1 MTQDLRIDT
10 KHIKW
15 LRSFLNTH
23 KELLSSIS
31 QFTHLR
37 VVIDVNIVISDLLQ
51 KINHPERGN
60 TAIEELVQASVFEV
74 FAPRWLEKELSSAFQ
89 QVANKRKLEESDL
102 WTAWAEYRKLI
113 QWDENFDRI
122 PEDLNGA
129 GDPKDIPYVHLE
141 KAINASGILSKDEHI
156 AQMGGNRLSLEFVLD
171 TRKYARAAVIS
182 VGFRVSGHFLG
193 AVTLSALKNV
203 LNLVQGQLQK
213 LSPKIKTVLLCA
225 VVFALLHPGSR
236 AWIMEQLK
244 KLGPAF
250 NFLSE
255 GLFTFLT
262 IEAQKREEAEKYLAQ
277 VQQTAKATTPDE

>member
-31 QFTHLR
+31 QFAQLR
-37 VVIDVNIVISDLLQ
+37 VVIDVNIVVSDLLH
-51 KINHPERGN
+51 KIKHPERGN

-89 QVANKRKLEESDL
+89 QVARKRKLEESDL

-122 PEDLNGA
+122 PADFNGA
-129 GDPKDIPYVHLE
+129 GDPKDIPYVHLG

-156 AQMGGNRLSLEFVLD
+156 AQMGGNRLSLEFILE
-171 TRKYARAAVIS
+171 TRKYARAAVTS
-182 VGFRVSGHFLG
+182 VGIRVSGHFLG

-213 LSPKIKTVLLCA
+213 LPPKLKTVLLCA

-236 AWIMEQLK
+236 AWIMGQLK
-244 KLGPAF
+244 KLEPAF
-250 NFLSE
+250 TFLSE
-255 GLFTFLT
+255 GLITFLT

-277 VQQTAKATTPDE
+277 VQQTVKAPTPD

>member
-15 LRSFLNTH
+15 LRSSLNTH

-31 QFTHLR
+31 QFAQLR
-37 VVIDVNIVISDLLQ
+37 VVIDVNIVVSDLLH
-51 KINHPERGN
+51 KIKHTERGD

-74 FAPRWLEKELSSAFQ
+74 FAPRWLEEELSSAFQ
-89 QVANKRKLEESDL
+89 QVARKRMLEESDL

-113 QWDENFDRI
+113 QWDENYDRI
-122 PEDLNGA
+122 PEDFNGA

-141 KAINASGILSKDEHI
+141 KAINASGILSNDEHI
-156 AQMGGNRLSLEFVLD
+156 AQMGGNRLSLEFVLE

-182 VGFRVSGHFLG
+182 VGIRVSGHFLG
-193 AVTLSALKNV
+193 AVTLSALKKV
-203 LNLVQGQLQK
+203 LNLVQGQFQK
-213 LSPKIKTVLLCA
+213 LSPKLKTALLCA

-236 AWIMEQLK
+236 AWIMGQLK

-277 VQQTAKATTPDE
+277 VQQTVKAPTPD